1 MPKKT
6 PKLPRTTKLL
16 LNESVKNLG
25 RVGDVVEV
33 SSGFARNY
41 LVPHD
46 VAVIPTPA
54 NVARVEEKRKEV
66 ERQER
71 ELREQQAALL
81 SRLAGVE
88 VSLQRRAN
96 EQGNLFGSVQASDI
110 ARELQAQG
118 FNVEAE
124 DINLPGKLDRIDS
137 YAVEIAFASDLKTDI
152 KVYVAPDP
160 ESKDAIDAYNKVQA
174 ELAAQRA
181 AEAPDEDESEEA
193 PAVAGAMR

>member
-33 SSGFARNY
+33 SSGFARNF

-46 VAVIPTPA
+46 MAVIPTPA

-81 SRLAGVE
+81 QRLAGTE

-110 ARELQAQG
+110 ARELAAQG
-118 FNVEAE
+118 FNIEAG

-137 YAVEIAFASDLKTDI
+137 YTVEIAFASDLKTDI
-152 KVYVAPDP
+152 KVYIAPDP

-181 AEAPDEDESEEA
+181 AEAPEEEEA
-193 PAVAGAMR
+193 EEPETAGAMG